1 MEGTAPAIVRSL
13 LSTSALAEERREVTI
28 DLGKRF
34 KNEPFVAAIS
44 AAGQSSYQGLN
55 KLLLDDPRVTSKAC
69 FSSTLCSPRPSAVLG
84 RVHGHDLRKIVKK
97 KKAKNGMPLV

>member
-1 MEGTAPAIVRSL
+1 MLCTITL
-13 LSTSALAEERREVTI
+13 LTVVTI
-28 DLGKRF
+28 YGYVPRGLAKS
-34 KNEPFVAAIS
+34 VALEGMRGGVC
-44 AAGQSSYQGLN
+44 AGRLN

-97 KKAKNGMPLV
+97 KRAKNGMPLV